1 MLSLFRNTP
10 KFVGGSLTLSSTTA
24 INQILFPLG
33 RRRIALFLLPVA
45 SLATKSTPLCRRS
58 RYLTATIPS
67 TFLFTPSSSSHRNF
81 SSSSDS
87 HNKMENKTE
96 KIAVDKE
103 ELRKR
108 LTPLQYQV
116 TQEAATERPFTG
128 CYNKHYEKGLYQC
141 IVCHQ
146 DLFSSDTKYDSGCG
160 WPAFNDVLDKGKIT
174 LHRDASIPVI
184 SKMLGM
190 VRTEVRCSKCSAH
203 MGHVF
208 DDGPAPKY
216 LRYCINSASI
226 DFVPYKPPANSSSAS
241 SSSASS
247 AAAAPKPSGPNTNG
261 NANSSG
267 NKQTGSNTQQASKK

>member
-174 LHRDASIPVI
+174 LHRDASIPGGNI
-184 SKMLGM
+184 LLLIKHPERI
-190 VRTEVRCSKCSAH
+190 RTEVRCARCNAH

-208 DDGPAPKY
+208 EDGPKPTRK
-216 LRYCINSASI
+216 RYCINSAAI
-226 DFVPYKPPANSSSAS
+226 EFISAEEL
-241 SSSASS
+241 
-247 AAAAPKPSGPNTNG
+247 
-261 NANSSG
+261 
-267 NKQTGSNTQQASKK
+267 NKQRGGGVPTTNVANTATPIAQQ